1 MKTTKKSLSCQLE
14 SDSYYWKQNKKNSSI
29 QYAFFHEDDEPC
41 NTFLIMFDSCE
52 AESCVIYS
60 MLDEDDPSLQKS
72 KNEINSFIYE
82 VTDISLND
90 QEKKYQWQINRR
102 LDMVITDKM
111 RDIVNKEFMIRN
123 IKKNNVDK

>member
-1 MKTTKKSLSCQLE
+1 
-14 SDSYYWKQNKKNSSI
+14 
-29 QYAFFHEDDEPC
+29 
-41 NTFLIMFDSCE
+41 MFDSCE